1 MKTVVFK
8 NIQMERKMDLA
19 LLAKNGDKEAF
30 SSLIQENKRNLYR
43 VAKGILHHE
52 ADVEDAIQI
61 TILKA
66 YENISKLRVADYF
79 KTWLIRI
86 LINECKS
93 MLRKRYRTV
102 YLDNS
107 NHETASIE
115 DTYENLELQEALYSL
130 KEKLRIVTVLFYY
143 EDLSTKEIAKILSIP
158 EGTVRSRLS
167 KARILLQIKLSE
179 IRKEQ

>member
-1 MKTVVFK
+1 MKTAVFK
-8 NIQMERKMDLA
+8 EIQMERKMDLA

-52 ADVEDAIQI
+52 ADVEDAIQM

-66 YENISKLRVADYF
+66 YENIGKLRVADYF
-79 KTWLIRI
+79 KTWIIRI

-102 YLDNS
+102 YLDNTS
-107 NHETASIE
+107 QEIASFE

-143 EDLSTKEIAKILSIP
+143 EDLSTKEIAKLLSIP

-167 KARILLQIKLSE
+167 KARTLLQKKLNE
-179 IRKEQ
+179 YRKEQ